1 MPELLATLTAAR
13 KRTEGER
20 EFLAAIQGIDLN
32 EGKEERDFEEVRRRA
47 HIRAAGGNP
56 DANDI
61 KDLSGAL
68 AEREGFGIGQGL
80 GYEVD

>member
-47 HIRAAGGNP
+47 HIRA